1 MRSKK
6 FSFFLIALMGIS
18 TILLVTNIP
27 LVGAQAADLTAPT
40 VTGAMTVD
48 GADDETFWADAT
60 SQTFSLTATPGTT
73 AMSANQRSVT
83 MKAVITDTKIR
94 VYFEWLDSSESE
106 GTTGHED
113 RLALMILMEGANDM
127 DSPCMNAST
136 NGATTSGTADQWH
149 WKAGRTD
156 SGGAKHT
163 VVTRRGVAYNTGG
176 TATTY
181 GGHAVDANSAIYY
194 EENSTSSGWD
204 LSDMGG
210 AIGDQVY
217 YVTAATGS
225 ARWSI
230 SDNTSAIP
238 LVVDSHD
245 FSFAENEYLNTVER
259 ARSGDSEYTGFG
271 VLPSALSGEE
281 RYFINAKGDHDGSGW
296 SLEMERDLAVTNAV
310 IDKAFAAGDT
320 IKVAIAV
327 YDGAYD
333 HDHEMKYITSAW
345 KTVLLQGPVTTSPG
359 IPGYSVV
366 LLGLVAFGT
375 IGIIYVSI
383 KRRK

>member
-1 MRSKK
+1 MKNKK
-6 FSFFLIALMGIS
+6 FSFFLVALLGIS

-27 LVGAQAADLTAPT
+27 LVGAQASDLTAPT
-40 VTGAMTVD
+40 VTGVMTVD

-73 AMSANQRSVT
+73 AMPANQRTVT

-106 GTTGHED
+106 GTSGHED
-113 RLALMILMEGANDM
+113 RLALMILIEGANDM
-127 DSPCMNAST
+127 DAPCMNAST

-156 SGGAKHT
+156 SGGANHV

-176 TATTY
+176 TDTTY
-181 GGHAVDANSAIYY
+181 DSHTLAANSAIYY

-204 LSDMGG
+204 LSVMGG
-210 AIGDQVY
+210 AIGDEVY
-217 YVTAATGS
+217 YVAAATGS
-225 ARWSI
+225 WRWSI
-230 SDNTSAIP
+230 VDNTSAVK

-245 FSFAENEYLNTVER
+245 FSFAENEFLDTESR
-259 ARSGDSEYTGFG
+259 KRSGDSEYTGFG
-271 VLPSALSGEE
+271 VLPSSLSSEE
-281 RYFINAKGDHDGSGW
+281 RYFINAKGSHDGSGW

-310 IDKAFAAGDT
+310 VDKAFAAGDT
-320 IKVAIAV
+320 IKIAIAV

-345 KTVLLQGPVTTSPG
+345 KTVLLQGPISATPG

-366 LLGLVAFGT
+366 LVGLVAIGT

>member
-1 MRSKK
+1 VAI
-6 FSFFLIALMGIS
+6 LGIS

-48 GADDETFWADAT
+48 GMDNEAFWAEAT
-60 SQTFSLTATPGTT
+60 SQTFSLTATPGTDVVP
-73 AMSANQRSVT
+73 ANQRSVT
-83 MKAVITDTKIR
+83 MKAAITDTKIR
-94 VYFEWLDSSESE
+94 VYFEWVDPTESN
-106 GTTGHED
+106 TASGHED

-127 DSPCMNAST
+127 DAPCMNTTT

-149 WKAGRTD
+149 WKASRTD
-156 SGGAKHT
+156 SGGAKHI
-163 VVTRRGVAYNTGG
+163 VVNRRGVAYNTGG

-181 GGHAVDANSAIYY
+181 NSLPVAANSAIYY

-210 AIGDQVY
+210 SVGDQVY
-217 YVTAATGS
+217 YVAAATGS
-225 ARWSI
+225 WRWST
-230 SDNTSAIP
+230 SANGSAIP
-238 LVVDSHD
+238 LVVDLHD
-245 FSFAENEYLNTVER
+245 FSFAENEFLDTESR
-259 ARSGDSEYTGFG
+259 KRSGDSEYTGFG

-281 RYFINAKGDHDGSGW
+281 RYFVNAKGDHDGSGW
-296 SLEMERDLAVTNAV
+296 SLEIERDLAVTNAV
-310 IDKAFAAGDT
+310 VDKAFAAGDT
-320 IKVAIAV
+320 IKFAIAV

-345 KTVLLQGPVTTSPG
+345 KTILLQGPVSATPA

-375 IGIIYVSI
+375 IGIIYISI